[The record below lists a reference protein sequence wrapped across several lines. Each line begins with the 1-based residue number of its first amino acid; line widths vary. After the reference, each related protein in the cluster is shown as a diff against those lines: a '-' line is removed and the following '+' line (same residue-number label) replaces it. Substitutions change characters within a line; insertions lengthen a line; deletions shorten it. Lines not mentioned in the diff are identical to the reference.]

1 MQFNYI
7 KPNEIYSLIFEWL
20 TTKSFGGYTTESQFK
35 NFQKNLWKPILKT
48 IDELSVKSDLTNI
61 EKEFLNSVIY
71 RGSIFRI
78 LNYNPRA
85 KKYIYLMDEYQS
97 WSRSVKGLSEIPGI
111 HGDKLLI
118 IGKASY
124 GIDIFKLL
132 CFLIK
137 YRYIQDPGGFN
148 SFQRLRPYTLEEEV
162 VYKTNIDEIEKVIV
176 VNSKNLSNYEK
187 NIIREIPKELIGRN
201 TLY

>member
-7 KPNEIYSLIFEWL
+7 HPNEIYSLIFEWL
-20 TTKSFGGYTTESQFK
+20 TTKSFGGYTTKSQFK
-35 NFQKNLWKPILKT
+35 NFHKNLWKPILKS
-48 IDELSVKSDLTNI
+48 IDELSIKSDLTNI
-61 EKEFLNSVIY
+61 EKEFLDSVIY
-71 RGSIFRI
+71 RGTIFRI

-85 KKYIYLMDEYQS
+85 QKYIYLMDECQS
-97 WSRSVKGLSEIPGI
+97 WSKSVKGLSKIPGM

-118 IGKASY
+118 IGKTTS
-124 GIDIFKLL
+124 GIDVFELL

-137 YRYIQDPGGFN
+137 HKYIQDPGGFN
-148 SFQRLRPYTLEEEV
+148 SFRRLLPYTLEEEV
-162 VYKTNIDEIEKVIV
+162 VYKVAKNEIEKVIV

-187 NIIREIPKELIGRN
+187 NIIREIPNEIIGRN